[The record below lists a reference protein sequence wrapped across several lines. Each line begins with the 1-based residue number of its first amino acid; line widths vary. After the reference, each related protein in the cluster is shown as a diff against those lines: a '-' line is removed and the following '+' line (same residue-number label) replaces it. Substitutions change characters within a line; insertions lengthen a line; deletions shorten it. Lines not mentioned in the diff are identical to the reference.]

1 MWPAF
6 GGPCEAQPYPAE
18 YGCGDPSGQGCPGA
32 CPWAGACPGA
42 RYSLPSLP
50 PSLPPAGIAGTV
62 MGEDPR
68 RGPMVMGQ
76 PLPLPLRSPRAG
88 GGTPR
93 GGIGTPRGGGGT
105 PRGGIGTPRGG
116 IGTPRGGIGTPRA
129 VEPDFMLAARA
140 ATPREQRRKPLPAHV
155 HDPYA
160 ASEVHRAVPLPVG
173 AGQYYEAG
181 QYYGTGQQQQYY
193 GTGAG
198 QYQQQAGPGE
208 EDYEVWPSMQD
219 SLPPA
224 AELGPQSQRGGG
236 RAPSHR
242 APHTDV
248 PSQPNY
254 NDKGTHSSAPSFQQR
269 L

>member
-88 GGTPR
+88 GA
-93 GGIGTPRGGGGT
+93 
-105 PRGGIGTPRGG
+105 
-116 IGTPRGGIGTPRA
+116 TPRGGIGTPRA

-236 RAPSHR
+236 GAPSHR

>member
-1 MWPAF
+1 
-6 GGPCEAQPYPAE
+6 
-18 YGCGDPSGQGCPGA
+18 
-32 CPWAGACPGA
+32 
-42 RYSLPSLP
+42 
-50 PSLPPAGIAGTV
+50 
-62 MGEDPR
+62 
-68 RGPMVMGQ
+68 MGQ
-76 PLPLPLRSPRAG
+76 PVPLPLHSPRAG
-88 GGTPR
+88 GTTPRGGTPR
-93 GGIGTPRGGGGT
+93 GGTPRGADGTTPRGNGTPRGG
-105 PRGGIGTPRGG
+105 
-116 IGTPRGGIGTPRA
+116 GTPRA

-236 RAPSHR
+236 GAASHR
-242 APHTDV
+242 APHTDG